1 VSNKQIDLKVV
12 VVDDA
17 DFHRNQVISILEDNK
32 ITVAGQASTAEEGL
46 ALSATTEANVFIIDL
61 VMPERSGLELSKI
74 LADKSSGL
82 YIIMMSSV
90 NIESIIIES
99 ISSGSIDF
107 LPKPFSAAD
116 LLRSLKKI
124 HQELQRE

>member
-1 VSNKQIDLKVV
+1 MSNKQIDLKVV